1 MAQTHL
7 SLHVHLI
14 FHTLDNRKSIKE
26 EWRNNL
32 HAFLGGCLKTAG
44 CVPEAVGGTHD
55 HVHILAGFRA
65 THCIA
70 DVVKDIKV
78 ASSKW
83 VHNEIGHRMFAWQ
96 GGYGAITVSPSQIL
110 ESRITS
116 QIKWSITMLSRRKM
130 NMLRC
135 LMRRGSSM
143 MRNICGNDASHLRC
157 EMVGWRRTPTL
168 CIGLISIAP
177 TEQCC
182 I

>member
-44 CVPEAVGGTHD
+44 CVPEAVGGTYD

-83 VHNEIGHRMFAWQ
+83 VHNEIGHRMFGWQ
-96 GGYGAITVSPSQIL
+96 GGYGAITVSPSQIPRVKKYIVNQM
-110 ESRITS
+110 EHHNVKSA
-116 QIKWSITMLSRRKM
+116 KDEYVEMLNAAGVEYDEKY
-130 NMLRC
+130 L
-135 LMRRGSSM
+135 
-143 MRNICGNDASHLRC
+143 
-157 EMVGWRRTPTL
+157 WK
-168 CIGLISIAP
+168 
-177 TEQCC
+177 
-182 I
+182 

>member
-14 FHTLDNRKSIKE
+14 FHTLDNRKSIKG
-26 EWRNNL
+26 EWRKQL

-55 HVHILAGFRA
+55 HVHILAGIRA

-96 GGYGAITVSPSQIL
+96 GGYGAITVSPSQIPRVKNYIANQM
-110 ESRITS
+110 EHHNVRSA
-116 QIKWSITMLSRRKM
+116 KDEYVEML
-130 NMLRC
+130 
-135 LMRRGSSM
+135 
-143 MRNICGNDASHLRC
+143 DAAGV
-157 EMVGWRRTPTL
+157 EYDEKYWWK
-168 CIGLISIAP
+168 
-177 TEQCC
+177 
-182 I
+182 